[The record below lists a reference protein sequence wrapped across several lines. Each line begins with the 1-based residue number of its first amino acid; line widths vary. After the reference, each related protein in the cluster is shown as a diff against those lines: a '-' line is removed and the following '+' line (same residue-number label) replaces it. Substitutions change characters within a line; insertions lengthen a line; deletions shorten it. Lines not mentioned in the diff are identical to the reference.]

1 MSLHYVQCLK
11 LSDNLVAYTFD
22 NTIIADQLRYAG
34 VLEAVKISR
43 IGHSQRYVQ
52 LSFMQRYRALAFK
65 ELKNEA
71 NKSVQGQCG
80 TLVKAV
86 AKLICNLTSF
96 DETIMSLIIVKKLEF
111 KWEQQR
117 CFFGIKL
124 FIT

>member
-1 MSLHYVQCLK
+1 MLNHMSLHYVQCLK

-22 NTIIADQLRYAG
+22 DTIIAGQLRYAG

-96 DETIMSLIIVKKLEF
+96 DETISKG
-111 KWEQQR
+111 R
-117 CFFGIKL
+117 C
-124 FIT
+124 